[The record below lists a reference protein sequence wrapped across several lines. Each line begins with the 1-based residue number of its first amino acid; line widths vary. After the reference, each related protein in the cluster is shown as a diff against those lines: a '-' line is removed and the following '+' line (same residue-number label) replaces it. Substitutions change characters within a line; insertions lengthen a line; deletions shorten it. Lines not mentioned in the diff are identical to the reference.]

1 MYCRMPQVEALAGL
15 KGITLP
21 GPTKTD
27 PSAVKLSRLN
37 GIEFD
42 AEFVHQVVE
51 SSSRDL
57 AEFEKEDQ
65 STSADPDIKGYA
77 HGELP
82 KLHAH
87 LDQAKALKP

>member
-1 MYCRMPQVEALAGL
+1 
-15 KGITLP
+15 
-21 GPTKTD
+21 
-27 PSAVKLSRLN
+27 LSRLS

-42 AEFVHQVVE
+42 TEFVRELIENHL
-51 SSSRDL
+51 RDL

-87 LDQAKALKP
+87 LDQARALKLQ